1 MGRLREREKRKKR
14 ARRLRIQKAATVAL
28 GVLVL
33 ALGWKVV
40 TLAIH
45 ILPESPEGEIRTAE
59 SGQTESEWADSQE
72 TDAQERLRTER
83 TPLSDLSEDILL
95 VNKENPLPDTYR
107 PELVKLRSYGVE
119 VAQEMYED
127 LTDMLNDGE
136 AEGLVFWVASGYRS
150 MERQRELLDEDIEA
164 LIRRG
169 SSPSEAYEEVVQET
183 MPVGCSEHA
192 TGLAVDIVAKD
203 YQILDEKQERTE
215 EIQWLQENCSR
226 YGFILRYPKGKEDI
240 TKVSY
245 ESWHFRYVGK
255 AAAEEIMESGLTL
268 EEYLEGE
275 A

>member
-1 MGRLREREKRKKR
+1 M
-14 ARRLRIQKAATVAL
+14 
-28 GVLVL
+28 
-33 ALGWKVV
+33 
-40 TLAIH
+40 
-45 ILPESPEGEIRTAE
+45 
-59 SGQTESEWADSQE
+59 
-72 TDAQERLRTER
+72 
-83 TPLSDLSEDILL
+83 
-95 VNKENPLPDTYR
+95 PDTYR

-164 LIRRG
+164 LMRRG

>member
-45 ILPESPEGEIRTAE
+45 ILPESPDGEIRTAE
-59 SGQTESEWADSQE
+59 SGQTESEWSDSQE

-83 TPLSDLSEDILL
+83 TPLPDLSEDILL

-268 EEYLEGE
+268 EEYLEGK

>member
-14 ARRLRIQKAATVAL
+14 ARRLRIQKAATAAL

-45 ILPESPEGEIRTAE
+45 ILPESSDGEIRTAE
-59 SGQTESEWADSQE
+59 SGQTESEWSDSQE

-164 LIRRG
+164 LMRRG

-268 EEYLEGE
+268 EEYLEGK